1 MLRQIAVLLERENA
15 KLHAKVQTLLAELA
29 TLRSGDGT
37 PTADQLALLQE
48 LLAQRERA
56 LFGPSSERRP
66 RPTAEESTPPAP
78 RRGHGPTRQ
87 LKLPMVEVVHE
98 LPAAEQTCPQCGGT
112 LKEWRGQ
119 TEDSEEITV
128 VERRFVLVQHQR
140 KKYRCACN
148 GCVQTAPAPPRLAA
162 RPDARGNR
170 YSAEFAVEVA
180 VNKYLDHLPLERQ
193 ARVMSREGL
202 TIESQTLWDQIDA
215 LATVLQPTYEALRG
229 YVLSAPVI
237 GADETWWR
245 LFGGPEKKRWWA
257 WSVSRDDAVTYTIL
271 ESRSQEAARQVLN
284 GYRGVVV
291 ADGYG
296 AYDALARAGPSFT
309 LAHCWAHVRR
319 KFHDAEP
326 HYPEPCAEVLALIGQ
341 LYAVERRFP
350 DADLGADED
359 LRAAAR
365 DLRAS
370 ARRAHSAPI
379 IEAIRAWAHRQRAL
393 PESSLG
399 KGDRLHAGP
408 VAWADP
414 LPRRSPHRP
423 GQQRDRARA
432 QRDGRREEE
441 SLRVALEARHRG
453 RGPLLQSHR
462 VREARRP
469 RTQGLPAPRHPRRAR
484 QPGHRHPP
492 ARPPDLLISPPAGGL
507 VPVTPGEARGLTVY
521 LPLNTS
527 AWGGR
532 HHAKRGRSTCVPA
545 GSPRSP
551 QVRS

>member
-1 MLRQIAVLLERENA
+1 VLPLTEIRDPEVLRQIAVLLERENA
-15 KLHAKVQTLLAELA
+15 KLHAKVQTLLTELA

-66 RPTAEESTPPAP
+66 RPTADEPTPPVP
-78 RRGHGPTRQ
+78 RRGHGPRRQ
-87 LKLPMVEVVHE
+87 LKLPRVELVHE
-98 LPAAEQTCPQCGGT
+98 LPAVEQTCPQCGGT

-245 LFGGPEKKRWWA
+245 LLGGPEKKRWWA

-271 ESRSQEAARQVLN
+271 ESRSQAAARQVLN

-365 DLRAS
+365 DLRAR
-370 ARRAHSAPI
+370 ARREHSAPI

-399 KGDRLHAGP
+399 KAIAYMLGLWAGLSRFLDDPRIALDNNATERGLRGMVVGRKNHYGSRSKRGTEVAALFYSLIESAKLGGVEPKAYLLHATRAALASPGT
-408 VAWADP
+408 VT
-414 LPRRSPHRP
+414 LPH
-423 GQQRDRARA
+423 
-432 QRDGRREEE
+432 
-441 SLRVALEARHRG
+441 AL
-453 RGPLLQSHR
+453 LS
-462 VREARRP
+462 
-469 RTQGLPAPRHPRRAR
+469 
-484 QPGHRHPP
+484 
-492 ARPPDLLISPPAGGL
+492 S
-507 VPVTPGEARGLTVY
+507 
-521 LPLNTS
+521 
-527 AWGGR
+527 
-532 HHAKRGRSTCVPA
+532 
-545 GSPRSP
+545 
-551 QVRS
+551 

>member
-1 MLRQIAVLLERENA
+1 VLPLTEIRDPEVLRQIAVLLERENA
-15 KLHAKVQTLLAELA
+15 KLHAKVQTLLTELA

-66 RPTAEESTPPAP
+66 RPTADEPTPPVP

-87 LKLPMVEVVHE
+87 LKLPRVEVVHE

-245 LFGGPEKKRWWA
+245 LLGGPEKKRWWA

-271 ESRSQEAARQVLN
+271 ESRSQAAARQVLN

-365 DLRAS
+365 DLRAR
-370 ARRAHSAPI
+370 ARREHSAPI

-399 KGDRLHAGP
+399 KAIAYMLGLWAGLSRFLDDPRIALDNNATERGLRGMVVGRKNHYGSRSKRGTEVAALFYSLIESAKLGGVEPKAYLLHATRAALASPGT
-408 VAWADP
+408 VT
-414 LPRRSPHRP
+414 LPH
-423 GQQRDRARA
+423 
-432 QRDGRREEE
+432 
-441 SLRVALEARHRG
+441 AL
-453 RGPLLQSHR
+453 LS
-462 VREARRP
+462 
-469 RTQGLPAPRHPRRAR
+469 
-484 QPGHRHPP
+484 
-492 ARPPDLLISPPAGGL
+492 S
-507 VPVTPGEARGLTVY
+507 
-521 LPLNTS
+521 
-527 AWGGR
+527 
-532 HHAKRGRSTCVPA
+532 
-545 GSPRSP
+545 
-551 QVRS
+551 